1 MAICVYE
8 IPGKLAF
15 RIVGAI
21 LSAMRI
27 KNVELKNFRNITK
40 ADISFG
46 DINVFTGRNS
56 SGKSNFLL
64 ALSNILKTKN
74 EYTSEFGSNNV
85 TIGAGRKTT
94 TFKVL
99 VERITSKTYFLGSDG
114 PKRETDFFCVEP
126 ESMAFEKILDKNS
139 FSVTHKLSFT
149 GKQYT
154 NKDGALTW
162 QEFDK
167 SNKFDEKAERI
178 VDELVYEKKFSRTE
192 VVGEANVVQTDP
204 IKNKNESR
212 YFALFQSLQHTL
224 VSQIKPKLF
233 NVDLGQITTALSIH
247 KYVTEKGN
255 EQIYQ
260 EALKRLKIE
269 SMPSTRVSMENSEFV
284 FLVADIQRN
293 ATIKKKYNNDLNLYT
308 KGIVKDISISS
319 KGVLTVE
326 SPNGPDGI
334 WTISNGT
341 SVLVFFITLINWV
354 NLHKDQRSYQLPHVI
369 LLDETDSIIHPTI
382 QSEFIEVL
390 RSLSRKVQ
398 IFITTHSPYFL
409 DGFSTEEI
417 YYIKD
422 SASIA
427 EHSPEGV
434 NRCNIY
440 NYKSIIEKLSKDQQK
455 EILEKRN
462 SELFCEGIIEN
473 LFPVSEV

>member
-1 MAICVYE
+1 
-8 IPGKLAF
+8 
-15 RIVGAI
+15 
-21 LSAMRI
+21 
-27 KNVELKNFRNITK
+27 
-40 ADISFG
+40 
-46 DINVFTGRNS
+46 
-56 SGKSNFLL
+56 
-64 ALSNILKTKN
+64 
-74 EYTSEFGSNNV
+74 
-85 TIGAGRKTT
+85 
-94 TFKVL
+94 
-99 VERITSKTYFLGSDG
+99 
-114 PKRETDFFCVEP
+114 
-126 ESMAFEKILDKNS
+126 
-139 FSVTHKLSFT
+139 
-149 GKQYT
+149 
-154 NKDGALTW
+154 
-162 QEFDK
+162 
-167 SNKFDEKAERI
+167 
-178 VDELVYEKKFSRTE
+178 
-192 VVGEANVVQTDP
+192 
-204 IKNKNESR
+204 
-212 YFALFQSLQHTL
+212 
-224 VSQIKPKLF
+224 
-233 NVDLGQITTALSIH
+233 
-247 KYVTEKGN
+247 
-255 EQIYQ
+255 
-260 EALKRLKIE
+260 
-269 SMPSTRVSMENSEFV
+269 
-284 FLVADIQRN
+284 LVADILRN
-293 ATIKKKYNNDLNLYT
+293 ATIKQKYNNDLNLYT
-308 KGIVKDISISS
+308 KGIVKGISISG

-440 NYKSIIEKLSKDQQK
+440 NYKSIIEKLSMDQQK

-473 LFPVSEV
+473 LFPISEL